1 MVKSKLENLIL
12 YLSVIF
18 VNEDLWEKMVFKIIL
33 MVNIKVLCDIC
44 VFIVVKYVFNGDC
57 CVIDIWNFIV

>member
-44 VFIVVKYVFNGDC
+44 VFIVKYVFDGGC